1 MHKCHDDVK
10 GLSCLRSRNCRSAT
24 YSGSAEDRY
33 RRAVAACRQLGLPLT
48 ICTIYN
54 GCFPDAEDLDHCKLA
69 VLNSLGSSACAAFTN
84 TPSINSLPGTAPNPR
99 TPIGLEPD
107 RSGSLP
113 HAPGIKGTGSKY
125 HQPATRGSSRFSANP
140 AHPGFVALL
149 DNLNLRIA
157 CVCKEYAMFVDV

>member
-84 TPSINSLPGTAPNPR
+84 TPSIILLR
-99 TPIGLEPD
+99 TPEPRLALNRIVVVRYRMHLESRGL
-107 RSGSLP
+107 
-113 HAPGIKGTGSKY
+113 A
-125 HQPATRGSSRFSANP
+125 ANT
-140 AHPGFVALL
+140 
-149 DNLNLRIA
+149 IA